1 MEAVSLSRTL
11 LETKGYAENATM
23 LRRMI
28 PAATRSIGQDHY
40 LTLKL
45 RWYFACTRVEPANAT
60 LEDMVEAEKDL
71 AIVAKTWRRIFGD
84 ANDEMR
90 DVMSCLRTTRKTI
103 EDKAA
108 AELASLEVAPAET
121 VDLDLG
127 SDCDIEVD

>member
-1 MEAVSLSRTL
+1 
-11 LETKGYAENATM
+11 
-23 LRRMI
+23 MI
-28 PAATRSIGQDHY
+28 PAATRSIGRDHY

-121 VDLDLG
+121 VNLDLG

>member
-1 MEAVSLSRTL
+1 MRALSRKIL
-11 LETKGYAENATM
+11 
-23 LRRMI
+23 
-28 PAATRSIGQDHY
+28 
-40 LTLKL
+40 
-45 RWYFACTRVEPANAT
+45 RVEPANAT